1 VDRSLVVT
9 RAVPMAVAEWEA
21 IDRRKPGPTFF
32 ARPAWAH
39 SFVASYPGFSLAPVW
54 CEFADGSRVFVPMV
68 RSRGRLGWT
77 EYFALPLD
85 KYTAALESDG
95 SLASVGR
102 AQAAFT
108 YVLMHLGHSCTLSP
122 WPPAYGAIEIPT
134 ATGGVRETSLIDLSD
149 GAEAAIARMD
159 GKARRMAHQAEKRG
173 VQCTLESAS
182 RAVIDEYYSMLSIT
196 ASGWDRGT
204 PTFPK
209 RLLEEVVARGGTD
222 VEIWFARF
230 EDKPIAGGVAVY
242 GEQELM
248 FWSAAMLSEYSTLRP
263 SNALNVAL
271 IRAAAAR
278 GVRWYNLGSSEGC
291 SPGVKRFK
299 DGLGAFGSAYTRFV
313 RISPLY
319 ALYCNLRKRFVGRSY
334 VSTA

>member
-1 VDRSLVVT
+1 VDRNLIVK
-9 RAVPMAVAEWEA
+9 RAVAMTVAEWEA
-21 IDRRKPGPTFF
+21 IDRRKPAPTFF

-39 SFVASYPGFSLAPVW
+39 SFVTAYPGFSLAPVW

-68 RSRGRLGWT
+68 KSRGRLGWS

-85 KYTAALESDG
+85 KYTVALESDG
-95 SLASVGR
+95 SLAEVAR
-102 AQAAFT
+102 AQAAFA
-108 YVLMHLGHSCTLSP
+108 YVLTHLGHSCTLTP
-122 WPPAYGAIEIPT
+122 WPPAFGSVTIPNV
-134 ATGGVRETSLIDLSD
+134 AGGVRETSLIDLGD
-149 GAEAAIARMD
+149 GVDAALARMD
-159 GKARRMAHQAEKRG
+159 GNSRRMAHQAEKRG
-173 VQCTLESAS
+173 VKCTLETAGSKT
-182 RAVIDEYYSMLSIT
+182 VEQYYAMLSIT
-196 ASGWDRGT
+196 ASSWDRGT

-209 RLLEEVVARGGTD
+209 RLLEEVVARGGAD

-278 GVRWYNLGSSEGC
+278 GIRWYNLGSSEGC

-299 DGLGAFGSAYTRFV
+299 EGLGAFSSAYTRFV
-313 RISPLY
+313 NISPAY
-319 ALYCNLRKRFVGRSY
+319 ALYCKVRNRLVAR
-334 VSTA
+334 